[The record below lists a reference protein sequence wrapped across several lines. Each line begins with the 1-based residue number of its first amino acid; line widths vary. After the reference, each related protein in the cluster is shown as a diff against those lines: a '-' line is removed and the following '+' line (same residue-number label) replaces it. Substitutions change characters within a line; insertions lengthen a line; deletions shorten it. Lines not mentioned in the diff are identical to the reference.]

1 MAARASVKLKK
12 QAAKPI
18 PIEQRIRQRAYEI
31 YLQRDGREGTALD
44 DWLQAETEIT
54 RTVEQIY
61 VHRAESATSSSR
73 E

>member
-54 RTVEQIY
+54 HTVEQIY